1 MQLMQLDDGEDLD
14 AIHEPDPKRQK
25 IADVGPTH
33 LNEETT
39 VNPIGKTNGL
49 DPEKV
54 ATSVPYPSQ
63 TDGKQQ
69 LRGGA
74 NWFKEKLAMSG
85 LRAVIQN
92 LLPGNHGLEDASASG
107 VRQMLIRHSLIRAC
121 NCHVEVSA
129 DLSTADIFAKGWQA
143 AFEAKKLFGLPDGEL
158 ETTLLQQDA
167 GAMPDGCE
175 EEENLESV
183 EMSWV
188 RHAAHWSFS
197 HDTVR
202 PSYIDQKSQ
211 SLQPNLKS
219 WTFKHKLDPVQARAI
234 ACVENGWVCH
244 VLRAHICRQNRSLQ
258 PMPWLWLCI
267 GRKEPSTQHLSRRS
281 QTRNSWNLEKPLVAN
296 MLE

>member
-1 MQLMQLDDGEDLD
+1 MIDAIDISDDEVEAADEEKDHVGSVEAVPRSDADHLRQLDGLGINAATGDEMQLMQLDDGEDLD

-92 LLPGNHGLEDASASG
+92 LLPGNHGLEDAGASG

-158 ETTLLQQDA
+158 ETTLCSRMLVLCRTA
-167 GAMPDGCE
+167 VRKRRTWRV
-175 EEENLESV
+175 SK
-183 EMSWV
+183 WV
-188 RHAAHWSFS
+188 G
-197 HDTVR
+197 
-202 PSYIDQKSQ
+202 
-211 SLQPNLKS
+211 LGMQP
-219 WTFKHKLDPVQARAI
+219 
-234 ACVENGWVCH
+234 
-244 VLRAHICRQNRSLQ
+244 
-258 PMPWLWLCI
+258 I
-267 GRKEPSTQHLSRRS
+267 GVFRT
-281 QTRNSWNLEKPLVAN
+281 TR
-296 MLE
+296 